1 MTGKPPH
8 TWRLND
14 RFRMTHLS
22 KEKLKLLSK
31 PNKNIN
37 CGNAPLCRRGVGG
50 VDNGGGHVRERGCTG
65 DLLTSTRFRRDPHT
79 ALKKCLNRKQLKCS
93 RRAKESK
100 PSSEKNTVH
109 ETYVLSKNG
118 EGKRGLATQERRFG
132 PRIGTNAR
140 ACFSAPR
147 QAPRDAGSK
156 ELRSHRRCPVTCRV
170 TVGL

>member
-1 MTGKPPH
+1 M
-8 TWRLND
+8 
-14 RFRMTHLS
+14 
-22 KEKLKLLSK
+22 
-31 PNKNIN
+31 
-37 CGNAPLCRRGVGG
+37 RRSAGG
-50 VDNGGGHVRERGCTG
+50 VWVASIMGEATCGERGCTG
-65 DLLTSTRFRRDPHT
+65 DLSTSTRFRRDPHT

-156 ELRSHRRCPVTCRV
+156 ELRSHF
-170 TVGL
+170 GAL

>member
-1 MTGKPPH
+1 MH
-8 TWRLND
+8 R
-14 RFRMTHLS
+14 S
-22 KEKLKLLSK
+22 
-31 PNKNIN
+31 
-37 CGNAPLCRRGVGG
+37 AGG
-50 VDNGGGHVRERGCTG
+50 VWVASIMGEATCGERGCTG
-65 DLLTSTRFRRDPHT
+65 DLLTSTRFCRDPHT